1 MQRLL
6 TAGMILALSMAG
18 SAGATDINIS
28 PDITVVE
35 VAELAEHLAEA
46 IDPPAGPAKHLGVT
60 GFDLQV
66 GVFLIDADE
75 GSSWWQ
81 SSMPGYDGFL
91 GTGLGGYRASALK
104 GLPRGIDL
112 GGHVGS
118 VAGADFWAVEI
129 RKALLRGGPATPAVG
144 LRLSWSTLAEGPL
157 DLDVVTAQA
166 MISKGF
172 TILTPYAAAGYRQV
186 RAEVRLL
193 EPFSAIS
200 YDVDSNCFVANAGLH
215 ISLPPIAIR
224 VEARRGATTSAFVGA
239 GIRF

>member
-1 MQRLL
+1 M
-6 TAGMILALSMAG
+6 TG

-35 VAELAEHLAEA
+35 LAELAAHLAEA

-81 SSMPGYDGFL
+81 RSMPGYDGFL

-104 GLPRGIDL
+104 GLPRGIDV
-112 GGHVGS
+112 GGQIGS
-118 VAGADFWAVEI
+118 VAGVDFWSIEV

-166 MISKGF
+166 MISKGL

-186 RAEVRLL
+186 RATASWI
-193 EPFSAIS
+193 EPFFPVS

-224 VEARRGATTSAFVGA
+224 VEARRGTTTSAFVSA

>member
-1 MQRLL
+1 MQRTL
-6 TAGMILALSMAG
+6 TAGIIIALCMTG

-28 PDITVVE
+28 PDITIGE
-35 VAELAEHLAEA
+35 LEELAEHLAEA

-66 GVFLIDADE
+66 GVFMIDADE
-75 GSSWWQ
+75 GSSWWR

-104 GLPRGIDL
+104 GLPKGIDI
-112 GGHVGS
+112 GGQVGS
-118 VAGADFWAVEI
+118 VAGADFWSAEVRAAI
-129 RKALLRGGPATPAVG
+129 LKGGAATPALG

-172 TILTPYAAAGYRQV
+172 VILTPYAAAGYRQV
-186 RAEVRLL
+186 SAKATWL
-193 EPFSAIS
+193 EPFAPIS
-200 YDVDSNCFVANAGLH
+200 YDIDSNCFVANAGLH

-224 VEARRGATTSAFVGA
+224 VEARRGTTTSAFVSA